1 MRLVLS
7 NNLFLSTDSGKLID
21 LIMSNLTIFE
31 HLNYLAS
38 QILQIKI
45 HNASLISDKM
55 GVAIFR
61 YFAADRQFG
70 TYAILF
76 LGVKFH

>member
-38 QILQIKI
+38 QILQNKD
-45 HNASLISDKM
+45 S
-55 GVAIFR
+55 
-61 YFAADRQFG
+61 
-70 TYAILF
+70 
-76 LGVKFH
+76 